1 MTHEGAWKLA
11 GKRLGLH
18 NPFLALACL
27 GCYPLSGRRSV
38 PLNEAIPNSTEPMRA
53 MCSRLQENRMTLS
66 KYAKRLAAAVDAEDE
81 AALERLCVDLEYE
94 QRGRDYWP
102 SEVFEFF
109 TDALR
114 DPRICALK
122 GSLNFITSLHSDFRK
137 FTPEQRTALMQVL
150 DDNADGFGD
159 SMLRHAAGDVLA
171 RLYPVPVALGMF
183 KAWVRGATP
192 NRLHMAQVGLEV
204 LILTK
209 RLDAVGEAKVRSD
222 LQVLSQPSI

>member
-1 MTHEGAWKLA
+1 
-11 GKRLGLH
+11 
-18 NPFLALACL
+18 
-27 GCYPLSGRRSV
+27 
-38 PLNEAIPNSTEPMRA
+38 
-53 MCSRLQENRMTLS
+53 MTLS
-66 KYAKRLAAAVDAEDE
+66 TDATRLSAAVEAEDE
-81 AALERLCVDLEYE
+81 AALERLCLDLEYE
-94 QRGRDYWP
+94 QRGRDRWP
-102 SEVFEFF
+102 HEVFEFF

-192 NRLHMAQVGLEV
+192 NRLQMAQVGFEV
-204 LILTK
+204 LILTN
-209 RLDAVGEAKVRSD
+209 RLDAAQAARVRGD
-222 LQVLSQPSI
+222 LHMLSQPST